1 MEYVANLVRH
11 PPEDSIKNELFLVGS
26 VVPSR
31 TNWLQ
36 TKFSVLNFD
45 KQSLKLI
52 LVFFVTV
59 VYLLV
64 LFLIKSFICWHAN
77 LLPEFPKR
85 SSERSRMLVT
95 IQICI
100 PNTFSKQG
108 TKIIQGNIMCV
119 SNFHM
124 DMYGNVLKFWC
135 YDPNL
140 CSPGQ
145 GGFYRFP
152 SVHHFLTHSCLLFT
166 EFSSACNWKQAFQS
180 PVLPRSAEHIFCDP
194 SYSFIYLFIYLFI
207 FLSFLFSR
215 REKRRKDYYRYLR
228 QWIIE
233 IFIIT
238 QPYKLCTERETKVE
252 IALPRKITWLPSVNL
267 CGIRS
272 CLTVKMN
279 REYNIL

>member
-1 MEYVANLVRH
+1 MFSETQDLFRFLLEMGKSC
-11 PPEDSIKNELFLVGS
+11 PNELFKIARCFRSYFV
-26 VVPSR
+26 
-31 TNWLQ
+31 
-36 TKFSVLNFD
+36 
-45 KQSLKLI
+45 SLFESFQI
-52 LVFFVTV
+52 VT
-59 VYLLV
+59 
-64 LFLIKSFICWHAN
+64 
-77 LLPEFPKR
+77 
-85 SSERSRMLVT
+85 ERSRMLVT
-95 IQICI
+95 IQTRIL
-100 PNTFSKQG
+100 NTFSKQG

-166 EFSSACNWKQAFQS
+166 EFSSACNWKQASQS
-180 PVLPRSAEHIFCDP
+180 PVLFLWSHFLW
-194 SYSFIYLFIYLFI
+194 SKLFFFFFFI
-207 FLSFLFSR
+207 FLIFLFSR
-215 REKRRKDYYRYLR
+215 REKKRKDYNRYLR

-238 QPYKLCTERETKVE
+238 QPYKLCTKRETKVE

-272 CLTVKMN
+272 CLTDKMN